1 MNHTLNTTPKK
12 RFSFGLEPPLG
23 WTAILAFVLFTAVCI
38 FSGATAILRNG
49 YIAVSFAVGL
59 FLYLRYP
66 ILYIGFTWWLWFI
79 TPFVT
84 RIVDLKSGFDPS
96 RFMLVS
102 QYLVTLLT
110 LHTFLVYLPKSLRQG
125 GLPFV
130 MAFLGVFY
138 GALIGLIKTAPMT
151 VARGIFAWLTPVVF
165 AFFLFIKWRE
175 YPQYRQVL
183 QRTFIWGTLIMG
195 AYGVWQF
202 IVAPEWD
209 VFWLVETELKSM
221 GNPEPLGL
229 RVWSTMSSPA
239 PFSAVMMAGLL
250 LLLTHAHY
258 LNIPATAVGYLSFL
272 LTSVRTL
279 WGAWLVGLVTL
290 FGSLK
295 AQSQMRLIVVIVLMM
310 LCIVPLTTIEPFS
323 ETITERF
330 ETFGELEKDDSAQV
344 RQKIYEDG
352 LNKAL
357 TNGFG
362 NGVGNTFTLNEQGI
376 LEPIVI
382 DSGFLDTFFTLGWFG
397 AVFYLGGMLLL
408 VYQVFQFTE
417 SRFDSFM
424 AASRGIGIAMI
435 STLAGNSGML
445 EVAGMV
451 LWGFLAMALAG
462 HNYHVH
468 EQNSFSNYQ
477 LRVREEFEIRDKE

>member
-1 MNHTLNTTPKK
+1 MNYMQMQNDNTPKK
-12 RFSFGLEPPLG
+12 RFAFSLEPPLG
-23 WTAILAFVLFTAVCI
+23 WTAILAFVFFTAVCI
-38 FSGATAILRNG
+38 FSGASGILRNG
-49 YIAVSFAVGL
+49 YIVLSLAVGL

-66 ILYIGFTWWLWFI
+66 ILYIGFTWWLWFV

-84 RIVDLKSGFDPS
+84 RIVDWKSGFDPS
-96 RFMLVS
+96 RLMLVS

-110 LHTFLVYLPKSLRQG
+110 LHTALIYLPKSLRQG

-138 GALIGLIKTAPMT
+138 GALFGLIKTTAFT
-151 VARGIFAWLTPVVF
+151 AARGLFDWLPPISF

-183 QRTFIWGTLIMG
+183 QRTFIWGVLVMG

-209 VFWLVETELKSM
+209 VFWLVETKLKSM
-221 GNPEPLGL
+221 GDPEPLGL
-229 RVWSTMSSPA
+229 RVWSTMASPA
-239 PFSAVMMAGLL
+239 PFAGVMLAGLL
-250 LLLTHAHY
+250 MLFTHSHY
-258 LNIPATAVGYLSFL
+258 LNIPATAAGYLSFL

-295 AQSQMRLIVVIVLMM
+295 AQSQMRLIVVILFM
-310 LCIVPLTTIEPFS
+310 LICIVPLTTIEPFA
-323 ETITERF
+323 ETITQRF
-330 ETFGELEKDDSAQV
+330 ETFSQLENDDSAQV
-344 RQKIYEDG
+344 RQKIYEEG

-362 NGVGNTFTLNEQGI
+362 NGVGNTFIVNEKGV

-408 VYQVFQFTE
+408 VYQIFQFTE

-445 EVAGMV
+445 GVAGMV

-462 HNYHVH
+462 HNYHVN
-468 EQNSFSNYQ
+468 EQSKF
-477 LRVREEFEIRDKE
+477 RG

>member
-1 MNHTLNTTPKK
+1 MQNDNTNIPKK
-12 RFSFGLEPPLG
+12 GFSFGLEPPLG
-23 WTAILAFVLFTAVCI
+23 WTAILAFVFFTAVCL

-49 YIAVSFAVGL
+49 YIVLSLAVGL

-66 ILYIGFTWWLWFI
+66 ILYIGFTWWLWFV
-79 TPFVT
+79 TPFIT
-84 RIVDLKSGFDPS
+84 RLVDLRSGFDPS
-96 RFMLVS
+96 RLMLVS
-102 QYLVTLLT
+102 QYLVTLFT
-110 LHTFLVYLPKSLRQG
+110 LHTFLIYLPKSLRQG

-138 GALIGLIKTAPMT
+138 GALVGLIKTSPFTA
-151 VARGIFAWLTPVVF
+151 ARGLFDWLTPIVF

-175 YPQYRQVL
+175 YPQYRQVI
-183 QRTFIWGTLIMG
+183 QRTFIWGVLVMG

-209 VFWLVETELKSM
+209 VYWLIETELKSM
-221 GNPEPLGL
+221 GDPEPLGL
-229 RVWSTMSSPA
+229 RVWSTMASPA
-239 PFSAVMMAGLL
+239 PFAGVMMAGLL

-258 LNIPATAVGYLSFL
+258 LNIPATAAGYLSFL

-279 WGAWLVGLVTL
+279 WGAWLIGLVTL

-295 AQSQMRLIVVIVLMM
+295 AGSQMRLIVVILFMA
-310 LCIVPLTTIEPFS
+310 LCIIPLTTIEPFS
-323 ETITERF
+323 ETITQRF
-330 ETFGELEKDDSAQV
+330 ETFSELEKDDSAQV
-344 RQKIYEDG
+344 RQKIYEEG
-352 LNKAL
+352 LNQAL
-357 TNGFG
+357 TNGLG
-362 NGVGNTFTLNEQGI
+362 NGVGNTFVVNEQGI

-445 EVAGMV
+445 GVPGMV

-468 EQNSFSNYQ
+468 EQNRF
-477 LRVREEFEIRDKE
+477 RD

>member
-1 MNHTLNTTPKK
+1 MTPDKTPKK
-12 RFSFGLEPPLG
+12 GFPFGLEPPLG
-23 WTAILAFVLFTAVCI
+23 WTAILVFVFFTAVCI
-38 FSGATAILRNG
+38 FSGAAGILRNG
-49 YIAVSFAVGL
+49 YIVVSFAVGL

-84 RIVDLKSGFDPS
+84 RLVDWRSGFDPS
-96 RFMLVS
+96 RIMLVS
-102 QYLVTLLT
+102 QYLVTLIT

-138 GALIGLIKTAPMT
+138 GALIGLIKTTAFT
-151 VARGIFAWLTPVVF
+151 AVRGLFDWLPPIVF

-175 YPQYRQVL
+175 YPQYRQVI
-183 QRTFIWGTLIMG
+183 QRTFIWGVLVMG

-221 GNPEPLGL
+221 GDPEPLGL
-229 RVWSTMSSPA
+229 RVWSTMASPA
-239 PFSAVMMAGLL
+239 PFAGVMMAGLL
-250 LLLTHAHY
+250 LLLTHSHY

-279 WGAWLVGLVTL
+279 WGSWILALVTL
-290 FGSLK
+290 FSSLK
-295 AQSQMRLIVVIVLMM
+295 ARSQMQLMVVIFLMV
-310 LCIVPLTTIEPFS
+310 LCIIPLTTIEPFS
-323 ETITERF
+323 ETITQRF
-330 ETFGELEKDDSAQV
+330 ETFSNLEKDDSAQV
-344 RQKIYEDG
+344 RQKIYEEG
-352 LNKAL
+352 LNQAV
-357 TNGFG
+357 TNGLG
-362 NGVGNTFTLNEQGI
+362 NGVGNTFTVNEQGI

-408 VYQVFQFTE
+408 VYQVLQFTE
-417 SRFDSFM
+417 CRFDSFM
-424 AASRGIGIAMI
+424 AASRGIGIGMI

-445 EVAGMV
+445 GVAGMV
-451 LWGFLAMALAG
+451 LWGFLGIALAG

-468 EQNSFSNYQ
+468 EQNRF
-477 LRVREEFEIRDKE
+477 RG

>member
-1 MNHTLNTTPKK
+1 MTTDKPAKK
-12 RFSFGLEPPLG
+12 EFSFGLEPPLG
-23 WTAILAFVLFTAVCI
+23 WTAILAFVFFTAACI
-38 FSGATAILRNG
+38 FSGATGILRNG
-49 YIAVSFAVGL
+49 YIVVSFAVGL
-59 FLYLRYP
+59 FLYIKYP
-66 ILYIGFTWWLWFI
+66 ILYIGFTWWLWFV
-79 TPFVT
+79 TPFLT
-84 RIVDLKSGFDPS
+84 RIVDLRSGFDPS
-96 RFMLVS
+96 RLMLVS

-110 LHTFLVYLPKSLRQG
+110 LHTFLIYLPKSLRQG

-138 GALIGLIKTAPMT
+138 GALIGLIKTSVFTA
-151 VARGIFAWLTPVVF
+151 ARGVFDWLPPIVF

-175 YPQYRQVL
+175 YPQYRQVI
-183 QRTFIWGTLIMG
+183 QRTFIWGTVVMG

-209 VFWLVETELKSM
+209 VYWLVETELKSM

-229 RVWSTMSSPA
+229 RVWSTMASPA
-239 PFSAVMMAGLL
+239 PFSGVMMAALL
-250 LLLTHAHY
+250 LLLTHQHY
-258 LNIPATAVGYLSFL
+258 LNIPATVGGYLSFL

-279 WGAWLVGLVTL
+279 WGAWFVGLLTL

-295 AQSQMRLIVVIVLMM
+295 ASSQMRLIVIVFLMIIF
-310 LCIVPLTTIEPFS
+310 IVPLTKIEPFS
-323 ETITERF
+323 ETITKRF
-330 ETFGELEKDDSAQV
+330 ETFSNLDKDDSAQV
-344 RQKIYEDG
+344 RQKIYEEG

-357 TNGFG
+357 TNGLG
-362 NGVGNTFTLNEQGI
+362 NGVGNTFVVNDKGV

-417 SRFDSFM
+417 ARFDSFM

-445 EVAGMV
+445 GVAGMV
-451 LWGFLAMALAG
+451 LWGFLALALAG

-468 EQNSFSNYQ
+468 EQNK
-477 LRVREEFEIRDKE
+477 LRHEALDIGYSRINS